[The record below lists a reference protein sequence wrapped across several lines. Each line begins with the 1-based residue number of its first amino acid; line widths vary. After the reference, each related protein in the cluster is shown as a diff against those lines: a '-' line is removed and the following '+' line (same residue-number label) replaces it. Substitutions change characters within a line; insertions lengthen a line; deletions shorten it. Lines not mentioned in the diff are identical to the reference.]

1 MAQDRN
7 LVYLASGRK
16 RLNVIAHR
24 VAVTKSNGAHVMVCG
39 AVARYG
45 VVRTTNP
52 HKFCVSCTRGVTA

>member
-7 LVYLASGRK
+7 LVYLASGRT
-16 RLNVIAHR
+16 RLNVTAHR
-24 VAVTKSNGAHVMVCG
+24 VAITKSNGAHVMTCG

-52 HKFCVSCTRGVTA
+52 RKFCSQCSKAAN